1 MSRKNNL
8 FEQTK
13 HCRISSALVSN
24 DLVSNDSFVMFLFV
38 LDSTYI
44 EHGFI
49 FNSEKYIIDI
59 AVSFSINNS
68 NYQWAGS

>member
-24 DLVSNDSFVMFLFV
+24 EVSFVMFLFV

-59 AVSFSINNS
+59 AVSFRINNS